1 MNTPIA
7 WIILI
12 ANVLLSLSVMNGKSD
27 LHRKLMLHP
36 FSFIREKRYWQVLT
50 SGFIHADIT
59 HLLFNMMTFYFFA
72 FPLEQVIGSL
82 SFAILYFL
90 GLVLSDISTII
101 KHKDNPGY
109 FSLGASGAVST
120 VLFSYI
126 LFDPLTKLYIFFIP
140 IGIPAYIFGGLY
152 LIYCAY
158 AAKQNRGNINHDA
171 HFYGA
176 LTGLVITIIMYP
188 NILGHFINTV
198 LGS

>member
-1 MNTPIA
+1 MNTPVS
-7 WIILI
+7 WTILI
-12 ANVLLSLSVMNGKSD
+12 VNVVLSLLVLNGSSEKM
-27 LHRKLMLHP
+27 RGLMLHP
-36 FSFIREKRYWQVLT
+36 FSLIREKRYWQVLT
-50 SGFIHADIT
+50 SGFIHGDLT

-72 FPLEQVIGSL
+72 FPLEQIIGSV
-82 SFAILYFL
+82 SFGVLYFL
-90 GLVLSDISTII
+90 GLVLSDISTIY

-109 FSLGASGAVST
+109 FSLGASGAVSA

-152 LIYCAY
+152 LVYCAY
-158 AAKQNRGNINHDA
+158 AAKKSGDNINHEA

-176 LTGLVITIIMYP
+176 LTGLIITMIMYP
-188 NILGHFINTV
+188 SILSHFISTV